1 MISFSNI
8 SGFEKQNKN
17 KIQEPQVD
25 KEDSRP
31 KADSL
36 IPTTS
41 RCLELLTGIDY
52 YQMLIILASEL
63 PMVQRVVIATRPSM
77 EVNDATKILPGRS
90 LTCCKRG
97 QFTSRVSWFSGQDEE
112 HGFPLLRLP
121 DRASLI
127 NCRLIREPVIY

>member
-17 KIQEPQVD
+17 KTQKRQVD
-25 KEDSRP
+25 EEDSRP

-41 RCLELLTGIDY
+41 RCLELLTAIDY
-52 YQMLIILASEL
+52 YQMLIILAFEL
-63 PMVQRVVIATRPSM
+63 PMVQRAVATLPSM
-77 EVNDATKILPGRS
+77 KVNDATKILRGGS
-90 LTCCKRG
+90 LIYCKQG

-112 HGFPLLRLP
+112 HGFLLLRLP